1 MTDEEIFELF
11 CDIAETL
18 ENLADACYNRGECP
32 ETVET
37 IDMLTRDTRRALREW
52 QKEITR

>member
-1 MTDEEIFELF
+1 MTDEEIFEVF

-18 ENLADACYNRGECP
+18 ENLADACYDRGECP

-37 IDMLTRDTRRALREW
+37 IDMLTRNTRRALREW

>member
-1 MTDEEIFELF
+1 MTDEEIFGLF

-32 ETVET
+32 ETVEAL
-37 IDMLTRDTRRALREW
+37 DMLTRDTRRALREW
-52 QKEITR
+52 QKEITK

>member
-32 ETVET
+32 ETVEAV
-37 IDMLTRDTRRALREW
+37 DMLTRDTRRALRKW
-52 QKEITR
+52 KKEITK